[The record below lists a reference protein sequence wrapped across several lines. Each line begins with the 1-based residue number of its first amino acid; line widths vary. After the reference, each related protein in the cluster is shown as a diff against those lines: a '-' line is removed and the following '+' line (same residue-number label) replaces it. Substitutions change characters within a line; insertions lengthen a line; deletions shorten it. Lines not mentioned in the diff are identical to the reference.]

1 MAESSAT
8 SLFGAWVVKA
18 AAREHALRG
27 GFPANRTS
35 EVKSMIDPTIGGK

>member
-8 SLFGAWVVKA
+8 SLFGAWFAKA

-27 GFPANRTS
+27 GFPANRIS
-35 EVKSMIDPTIGGK
+35 EVKSMIDPTTGGK